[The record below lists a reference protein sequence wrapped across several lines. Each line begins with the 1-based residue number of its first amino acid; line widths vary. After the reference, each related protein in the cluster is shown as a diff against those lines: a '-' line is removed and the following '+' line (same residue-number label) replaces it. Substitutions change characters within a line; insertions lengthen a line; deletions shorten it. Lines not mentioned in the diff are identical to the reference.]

1 MKLEGKVAIVA
12 GGGQGIGK
20 GIVRCLAQEG
30 ADVAVVDI
38 NEETATKVAEEVTSM
53 GRKALPVTADLTD
66 DVHVTRTVQDT
77 IDFYG
82 KIDILIN
89 NVGGVSSET
98 VPLLLESKAALED
111 EALPDFMVFNSEIW
125 DQYYRLNLKSHVML
139 SQAVTPIFI
148 KQKSGKIINVS
159 SVSGRV
165 PDPGHMPYGSM
176 KSGDISLTWSLA
188 KALAPYNVTVN
199 CICPGFVY
207 TPLWELGAAAQ
218 LDMLREA
225 KANGQKI
232 PAQFDNDDF
241 ESLAPRD
248 FWLKHNVL
256 PGTPLG
262 REQTPEDMGRAVV
275 FLVSEDAKNIT
286 GQTLHVDGGMT
297 MR

>member
-1 MKLEGKVAIVA
+1 MKLENKVAIVA
-12 GGGQGIGK
+12 GGGQGIGE
-20 GIVRCLAQEG
+20 GIVRCLAKEG

-77 IDFYG
+77 MDFYG
-82 KIDILIN
+82 KIDILVN
-89 NVGGVSSET
+89 NIGGVSSKT
-98 VPLLLESKAALED
+98 VTLLLESKAAFED
-111 EALPDFMVFNSEIW
+111 KALPDFMVFNSEIW

-148 KQKSGKIINVS
+148 KQKSGKIINIS

-165 PDPGHMPYGSM
+165 PEPGHMPYGSM

-199 CICPGFVY
+199 CICPGLVY

-241 ESLAPRD
+241 EALTARD
-248 FWLKHNVL
+248 FWLKHNVI

-275 FLVSEDAKNIT
+275 FLYLRMPRTSPVRHY
-286 GQTLHVDGGMT
+286 TLMAG
-297 MR
+297 